1 MTDTPDMDGGDNA
14 SRAAAEEL
22 LSFVE
27 RIERLQRDK
36 AESAA
41 EFAEDIKNVKAEAKA
56 RGHDMKALAEVLRR
70 RKLDDDTKATADLY
84 EARMGALG

>member
-22 LSFVE
+22 LDFVE
-27 RIERLQRDK
+27 RIEHLTQKK
-36 AESAA
+36 ADSAA

-56 RGHDMKALAEVLRR
+56 CGHDMKALVEVLRR
-70 RKLDDDTKATADLY
+70 RKLDDDTKALVDLY
-84 EARMGALG
+84 ETRLGALG